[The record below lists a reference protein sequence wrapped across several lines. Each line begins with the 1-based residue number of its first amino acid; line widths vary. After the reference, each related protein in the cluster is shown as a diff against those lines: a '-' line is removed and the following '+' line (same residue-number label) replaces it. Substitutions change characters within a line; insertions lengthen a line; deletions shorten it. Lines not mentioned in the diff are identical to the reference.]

1 VPNNPLL
8 ERTAAAVSFNGGRG
22 SRVRRRGRL
31 MALRYLVMGYELRIT
46 RAEPAGPIT
55 LDEWLA
61 IVDADPQM
69 QREGAAESSASSGI
83 IRYESPGLAKWNS
96 TWFDF
101 RRGRIFVK
109 NPSED
114 DITKMKQLAH
124 LLNSIVVGDEGEE
137 Y

>member
-1 VPNNPLL
+1 
-8 ERTAAAVSFNGGRG
+8 
-22 SRVRRRGRL
+22 
-31 MALRYLVMGYELRIT
+31 MGYELRIA
-46 RAEPAGPIT
+46 RAEPAAPIT

-69 QREGAAESSASSGI
+69 QLEGAAEALTSSGTL
-83 IRYESPGLAKWNS
+83 RYESPGLAKCNS

-109 NPSED
+109 NPSKD
-114 DITKMKQLAH
+114 DIAKMKQLAN
-124 LLNSIVVGDEGEE
+124 LLNSKVLGDEGEE